1 MLVEKQEWEEQLTP
15 AHKWREF
22 AREIYDRRG
31 WGEHEVVLN
40 DQPLVP
46 PSSVY
51 PYRYGSFY
59 FFEANNATKQF
70 KVATF
75 VNMTSNDVTNYFS
88 HYLYTAILSTASG
101 RSDLNFTTTNV
112 PFPKSAR
119 NPGFPNDANGIFV
132 SFCVGISFALIPASI
147 ISRIVHEKERGLQ
160 HLQRVS
166 GVDMKAY
173 WLSFYLFDILK
184 TYVACL
190 LTWGLVEIFHLQ
202 YHHI

>member
-1 MLVEKQEWEEQLTP
+1 MLVEKQTWEEQLTP

-31 WGEHEVVLN
+31 WGENEVVLN

-70 KVATF
+70 KVATY

-88 HYLYTAILSTASG
+88 HYLYTAILRTASG

-112 PFPKSAR
+112 PFPKSPR

-190 LTWGLVEIFHLQ
+190 LTWCLVEIFHLH
-202 YHHI
+202 YDHI